1 MRGLNRQY
9 TKAILIKIR
18 YYNRKKTLKSS
29 SLPPPP
35 QAILIKIRYYNRK
48 KTFKSSSLSP
58 SPPPK
63 KKQQQQQHGVAPL
76 PSFLMLKGPVI
87 LLFPLYYYK

>member
-29 SLPPPP
+29 YLPPPP
-35 QAILIKIRYYNRK
+35 
-48 KTFKSSSLSP
+48 
-58 SPPPK
+58 PPPGHFDQNK
-63 KKQQQQQHGVAPL
+63 
-76 PSFLMLKGPVI
+76 I
-87 LLFPLYYYK
+87 LQ

>member
-18 YYNRKKTLKSS
+18 YYNRKKTFKSS
-29 SLPPPP
+29 SLPP
-35 QAILIKIRYYNRK
+35 
-48 KTFKSSSLSP
+48 
-58 SPPPK
+58 SPPPQK
-63 KKQQQQQHGVAPL
+63 KKKQQQHGVAPL

-87 LLFPLYYYK
+87 LLFSLYYCK

>member
-18 YYNRKKTLKSS
+18 YYNRKKTFKSN
-29 SLPPPP
+29 SLPPSPP

-48 KTFKSSSLSP
+48 KTFKSSSLP
-58 SPPPK
+58 PPPK
-63 KKQQQQQHGVAPL
+63 GHFDQSK
-76 PSFLMLKGPVI
+76 I
-87 LLFPLYYYK
+87 LQ

>member
-18 YYNRKKTLKSS
+18 YYNT
-29 SLPPPP
+29 
-35 QAILIKIRYYNRK
+35 K
-48 KTFKSSSLSP
+48 KTFKSSSLPP
-58 SPPPK
+58 SPPPTK

-87 LLFPLYYYK
+87 LLFSLYYYK